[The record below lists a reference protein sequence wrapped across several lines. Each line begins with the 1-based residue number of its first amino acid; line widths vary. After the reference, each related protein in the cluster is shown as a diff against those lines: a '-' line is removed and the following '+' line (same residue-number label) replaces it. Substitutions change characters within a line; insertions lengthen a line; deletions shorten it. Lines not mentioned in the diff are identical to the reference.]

1 MSNLIELV
9 YQSLVHLLNKIEKDG
24 SAKRMKPEGIGPVD
38 ELPTERK
45 AKKKAKLSSNPRE

>member
-45 AKKKAKLSSNPRE
+45 VFPLKWT